1 MKDRRKLTE
10 RSVRIAVFVLALV
23 PLALLVG
30 DALTGGLGTNPIED
44 ITHRTGWW
52 TLTFLMLTL
61 AVTPVRQLTG
71 IGWLIK
77 LRRMLGLY
85 AFFYASLHFAIYIG
99 IDQFFAFEYIIED
112 IMDRPYITVGFAG
125 LVLLVPLALT
135 STKKMIKRLGGKRWN
150 RLHKAVYL
158 TAALGVMHFLWL
170 VKADMREPTIFGLI
184 LVALLSYRLVAE
196 RLRLARVR
204 SNTPAVAAS
213 RISTRSAAAE
223 SRAGTS

>member
-1 MKDRRKLTE
+1 MKDRRKLIE
-10 RSVRIAVFVLALV
+10 RSVRIAVFLLALV
-23 PLALLVG
+23 PLMLLVG

-61 AVTPVRQLTG
+61 AVTPLRQLTG

-99 IDQFFAFEYIIED
+99 IDQFFATEYIIED

-150 RLHKAVYL
+150 RLHKAIYL
-158 TAALGVMHFLWL
+158 VAALGVFHFLWL
-170 VKADMREPTIFGLI
+170 VKADIREPTIFGLI
-184 LVALLSYRLVAE
+184 LVALLSHRLVAE

-204 SNTPAVAAS
+204 SNTPAVAATRRS
-213 RISTRSAAAE
+213 QRSAAAG
-223 SRAGTS
+223 SRAGAS

>member
-1 MKDRRKLTE
+1 VKARRKLTE
-10 RSVRIAVFVLALV
+10 RGVRIAVFVLSLV

-30 DALTGGLGTNPIED
+30 DALTGGLGANPIEN
-44 ITHRTGWW
+44 ITRRTGWW

-61 AVTPVRQLTG
+61 AVTPVRRLTG
-71 IGWLIK
+71 VGWLIK

-99 IDQFFAFEYIIED
+99 IDQFFALEYIVED

-135 STKKMIKRLGGKRWN
+135 STKKMVKRLGGRRWN

-158 TAALGVMHFLWL
+158 TAAFGVLHFLWL

-184 LVALLSYRLVAE
+184 LVTLLSYRLAAQ
-196 RLRLARVR
+196 RLRLAGARTNKPQVVR
-204 SNTPAVAAS
+204 SVIK
-213 RISTRSAAAE
+213 RRSATAE
-223 SRAGTS
+223 SGVASS